1 VSGRKPSEAALRIL
15 TMIGLAIILTMTFL
29 ALAND
34 TVPGLCP

>member
-1 VSGRKPSEAALRIL
+1 
-15 TMIGLAIILTMTFL
+15 MIGLAIILTMMFL